1 MDIGTSVSSNQN
13 ASSAQRKFYQWVL
26 KWITGIH
33 AQIDWDND
41 EMRDTPH
48 STKPDVPTLA
58 SFLQAIGFKLLSFE
72 KYNDPLV
79 SGKND
84 NKIKTPEQGV
94 LRVAIECNISNM
106 RAVLELGGIA
116 CKCPNPD
123 HIKDASFWSI
133 SGTGPVGST
142 DNISQKVEETGSTL
156 LPRLSKDVVRL
167 LRDVSHKLFDIIA
180 YDPNVN
186 RNTDILNASQANNV
200 FYERKVTK
208 EIRVTRSHTEP
219 EMCLRTDNMTLECA
233 PEKRSKSINSNPFIN
248 HIESPIQS
256 KPTLERQKTWD
267 IETESLDGEPRPS
280 PPKLA
285 SSPTVVSE
293 LSTSLGKISLQSVTD
308 NPRNI
313 TEYIL
318 GAHQNL
324 EKALEVLLVKKPKL
338 LNDISPIQDNDS
350 ASVRSAPANIPPAVI
365 VSPCHK
371 PVRSNTI
378 TTIKSSSKLSCLMRE
393 QQTQTKTNPAIIPRV
408 RRNIEPMLSKSM
420 TRKNVKSEQENVKPT
435 LRRSSFYIPS
445 SATSN
450 TSLLKSSD
458 VGQKFSSSRKYSTSK
473 ANLTIN
479 SDLSSRDL
487 LRTKKL
493 ASPEQALSNLDTL
506 KTTSSRISM
515 IKPPTKISK
524 TAKPTKSTKT
534 SPGIKKNSRVGLSKE

>member
-1 MDIGTSVSSNQN
+1 MDTGTSVSNNQN

-33 AQIDWDND
+33 AQIDWNND
-41 EMRDTPH
+41 EMRDTRH
-48 STKPDVPTLA
+48 STKPDVSTLA

-79 SGKND
+79 SEKN
-84 NKIKTPEQGV
+84 NKIETSEQGV

-167 LRDVSHKLFDIIA
+167 LRDVSHKLFDIIV

-200 FYERKVTK
+200 FYEHKVTK

-219 EMCLRTDNMTLECA
+219 EMCLRTDNMTLERS
-233 PEKRSKSINSNPFIN
+233 PERRKSINSNPFIS
-248 HIESPIQS
+248 HDTSPIQSS

-267 IETESLDGEPRPS
+267 IETESLDEPRPS

-285 SSPTVVSE
+285 
-293 LSTSLGKISLQSVTD
+293 
-308 NPRNI
+308 R
-313 TEYIL
+313 
-318 GAHQNL
+318 AHQNL

-338 LNDISPIQDNDS
+338 LNEISPIQDNDGM
-350 ASVRSAPANIPPAVI
+350 SVRSVPANIPSVVI
-365 VSPCHK
+365 ASPCHK
-371 PVRSNTI
+371 PIRSNTI

-393 QQTQTKTNPAIIPRV
+393 QQTQAKTNPAIIPRV
-408 RRNIEPMLSKSM
+408 RRNIEPMLSKS
-420 TRKNVKSEQENVKPT
+420 RKNVKSEQENVKPT

-458 VGQKFSSSRKYSTSK
+458 VGQKFSSSRKCSTSK
-473 ANLTIN
+473 ANVTIIVEIY
-479 SDLSSRDL
+479 SEQRSLHL
-487 LRTKKL
+487 LNKL
-493 ASPEQALSNLDTL
+493 R
-506 KTTSSRISM
+506 TTSSRISM

-534 SPGIKKNSRVGLSKE
+534 NPEIKKNSRVGLSKE

>member
-1 MDIGTSVSSNQN
+1 MDIGTSVSNNQN

-41 EMRDTPH
+41 EMRDTRH

-72 KYNDPLV
+72 TYNDPLV
-79 SGKND
+79 SEKND
-84 NKIKTPEQGV
+84 NKIETSEQGV

-133 SGTGPVGST
+133 SGTRPVGST
-142 DNISQKVEETGSTL
+142 DNISQKVVETGSTL

-167 LRDVSHKLFDIIA
+167 LRDVSHKLFDIIV

-200 FYERKVTK
+200 FYEHKVTK

-219 EMCLRTDNMTLECA
+219 EMCLRTDDMTLECS
-233 PEKRSKSINSNPFIN
+233 PERRKSINSNPFIS
-248 HIESPIQS
+248 HDTSPIQSS

-267 IETESLDGEPRPS
+267 IETESLDEPRPS

-285 SSPTVVSE
+285 SSPTVFSE
-293 LSTSLGKISLQSVTD
+293 LSTSLEKISLQSVTN

-338 LNDISPIQDNDS
+338 LNEISPIQDNDGT
-350 ASVRSAPANIPPAVI
+350 SVRSVPANIPSVVI
-365 VSPCHK
+365 ASPCHK
-371 PVRSNTI
+371 PIRSNTV

-393 QQTQTKTNPAIIPRV
+393 QQTQAKTNPAIIPRV
-408 RRNIEPMLSKSM
+408 RRNIEPMLSKS
-420 TRKNVKSEQENVKPT
+420 RKNVKSEQENVKPT

-450 TSLLKSSD
+450 TSLLKPSD
-458 VGQKFSSSRKYSTSK
+458 VGQKFSSSRKCSTSK
-473 ANLTIN
+473 ANVTISSN
-479 SDLSSRDL
+479 LSSSCKDL
-487 LRTKKL
+487 FRTKKF
-493 ASPEQALSNLDTL
+493 ASPEQASSNSETL

-534 SPGIKKNSRVGLSKE
+534 NPEIKKNSRVGLLKE